1 MGNIIIVKDS
11 SLMALTK
18 DKKMNYYMYKLE
30 NFKKYI
36 KELKSIKESLPNERI
51 YIKQLELMK
60 ERGFAY
66 GFSIF
71 VVL

>member
-30 NFKKYI
+30 NFKNI
-36 KELKSIKESLPNERI
+36 
-51 YIKQLELMK
+51 
-60 ERGFAY
+60 
-66 GFSIF
+66 
-71 VVL
+71 